1 MKKYL
6 PLLFTT
12 SLLYGNNTI
21 LTIEAPQ
28 SDITDHLIFKEDNE
42 NSKNNTL
49 DEKLKNDI
57 SYFLVN
63 DNHNKNSISFRGIK
77 STATNVIEDLIP
89 LFKTTNGNTDFYYN
103 HSMYDISSNMLI
115 TPSSLGVSS
124 MGSDIELLTKKPK
137 KTFEAQIN
145 SSISQNDN
153 EQKLYLGTN
162 QKTYFLQFNTNRYSR
177 DDYKISDNFKTTNE
191 QPTKKRNNS
200 DKKQNSYEF
209 KAGMNLN
216 DEDSISIKYK
226 NTTSSFG
233 VEPNIY
239 DGSAW
244 NAYSRVNEKDLKS
257 IYAYYDHKSDSYEA
271 NLRIYLDNYKDRYDI
286 YTNNTYN
293 TLSFTS
299 SLYDDS
305 RLGIVAKSKFKNEKD
320 EISLVLKIQEDEHIW
335 RRDGSSFI
343 PKFKYRSIDGSIISK
358 KVYNDFTIK
367 SALTYKDFRPVNV
380 DYDGDTSY
388 TQANNGTKNNTL
400 DYQVGIDYLK
410 DSNLWYISHSKTTRT
425 PSMSEMFAFFSWN
438 TINPDLKAESSQNL
452 ELGYKRFLNYGLY
465 GLSLYNYNIKDKI
478 VMDNNKAKNLDK
490 AKHKGVEFRYEN
502 RYFQQHNFRFSYN
515 YTQAK
520 DSSGKRLE
528 LIPRNK
534 LIIEDKIN
542 INKIYSANIQYIYIS
557 KRDDDIN
564 NSVTTLS
571 SHSLVNTY
579 LNASFS
585 HNWEATIGVKNLFD
599 KYYESAYGYAREGRN
614 IYGLVTWKF

>member
-12 SLLYGNNTI
+12 SLLYGNNAI
-21 LTIEAPQ
+21 VIEAPQ

-89 LFKTTNGNTDFYYN
+89 SFKTTNGNIDFYYN
-103 HSMYDISSNMLI
+103 HTMYDISSNMLI

-137 KTFEAQIN
+137 KSLEAQLS

-153 EQKLYLGTN
+153 EQKLYIGTK
-162 QKTYFLQFNTNRYSR
+162 QKQYFLQLNTNRYDR
-177 DDYKISDNFKTTNE
+177 DNYKISDDFKETTE
-191 QPTKKRNNS
+191 QSSKTRNNS
-200 DKKQNSYEF
+200 DKKQNSFEL
-209 KAGMNLN
+209 KAGLNLN
-216 DEDSISIKYK
+216 DNDSISIKYK
-226 NTTSSFG
+226 STKSDFG

-244 NAYSRVNEKDLKS
+244 NAYSRVNEKNLKS
-257 IYAYYDHKSDSYEA
+257 IYGYYDHKNDDYEA
-271 NLRIYLDNYKDRYDI
+271 NIRIYFDNYKDRYDI
-286 YTNNTYN
+286 YSDKTYN

-299 SLYDDS
+299 SLYDDT
-305 RLGIVAKSKFKNEKD
+305 RLGLVAKSKFINEQD
-320 EISLVLKIQEDEHIW
+320 EISFVLKIQEDEHVW
-335 RRDGSSFI
+335 RRDGNSFT
-343 PKFKYRSIDGSIISK
+343 PNFKYRSLDGSIISQ

-367 SALTYKDFRPVNV
+367 SAVTYKDFRPVKV

-388 TQANNGTKNNTL
+388 TQDTSGTKNDTL
-400 DYQVGIDYLK
+400 DYQIGLDYLK

-438 TINPDLKAESSQNL
+438 SINPDLKAESSQNI

-465 GLSLYNYNIKDKI
+465 SLSLYNYNIKNKI
-478 VMDNNKAKNLDK
+478 VMVNNQAENLNKAK
-490 AKHKGVEFRYEN
+490 HQGMEFRYEN
-502 RYFQQHNFRFSYN
+502 RYFQKHNFRFSYN

-520 DSSGKRLE
+520 DSSGKNLE
-528 LIPRNK
+528 LIPQNK

-542 INKIYSANIQYIYIS
+542 INRNYSSNIQYIYLS
-557 KRDDDIN
+557 KRNDDT
-564 NSVTTLS
+564 NSGVKNLS
-571 SHSLVNTY
+571 SHSLVNIY
-579 LNASFS
+579 LNSKLS
-585 HNWEATIGVKNLFD
+585 NQWEATIGVKNLLD
-599 KYYESAYGYAREGRN
+599 KYYESAYGYASEGRN
-614 IYGLVTWKF
+614 IYGLITWKF